1 MNNKNSKTRTLI
13 LATAIPK
20 YEKEPLLKCIQI
32 EENILHS
39 KIEEN
44 RLVIQYDLDQ
54 TSLHDLLLKIKPLLE
69 TSGIKLNDNF
79 INKLKIKFICFIETN
94 QRDNIN
100 NPSGWHL
107 RLQNIYLGLVDHALE
122 NREIKATSWT
132 KSLNKD

>member
-1 MNNKNSKTRTLI
+1 MNNKNLKTRTLI
-13 LATAIPK
+13 LATVISK
-20 YEKEPLLKCIQI
+20 CEKEPFLKCIQVK
-32 EENILHS
+32 EGILHS

-54 TSLHDLLLKIKPLLE
+54 TSLYDLLLKIKPVLE

-79 INKLKIKFICFIETN
+79 INKLKIEFICFIETN

-107 RLQNIYLGLVDHALE
+107 RLQNIYLGLVDHVLK
-122 NREIKATSWT
+122 NRDIKATLWK

>member
-1 MNNKNSKTRTLI
+1 M
-13 LATAIPK
+13 
-20 YEKEPLLKCIQI
+20 
-32 EENILHS
+32 
-39 KIEEN
+39 
-44 RLVIQYDLDQ
+44 IQYDLDQ

-107 RLQNIYLGLVDHALE
+107 RLQNIYL
-122 NREIKATSWT
+122 
-132 KSLNKD
+132 SLSEHTR